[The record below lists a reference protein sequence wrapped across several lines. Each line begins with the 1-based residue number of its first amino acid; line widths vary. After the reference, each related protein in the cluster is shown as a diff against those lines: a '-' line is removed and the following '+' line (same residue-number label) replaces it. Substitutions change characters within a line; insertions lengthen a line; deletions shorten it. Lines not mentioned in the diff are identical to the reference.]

1 MTVLLASLTI
11 FPMGLSFSFFCTCWV
26 WATGAGALLSNPL
39 LAGALPLQSPR
50 LMGEAAY
57 YAGKGS
63 KLMPPLT
70 KQQELARALMLQ
82 QKTQGVPNE

>member
-1 MTVLLASLTI
+1 MSNFLYLISVVVTSITFALISSLVFLVMMSCEKQFAKVKIVTNI
-11 FPMGLSFSFFCTCWV
+11 C
-26 WATGAGALLSNPL
+26 
-39 LAGALPLQSPR
+39 
-50 LMGEAAY
+50 EAAY

>member
-1 MTVLLASLTI
+1 
-11 FPMGLSFSFFCTCWV
+11 
-26 WATGAGALLSNPL
+26 
-39 LAGALPLQSPR
+39 
-50 LMGEAAY
+50 MGEAAY